1 MNPTP
6 SIVET
11 LIAMNVQRIYG
22 ITPEPDKVKALT
34 RRICGAWPD
43 ITDVINEWVTE
54 NGLQTPTP

>member
-1 MNPTP
+1 MNPSP

-22 ITPEPDKVKALT
+22 ITLKPSKVKALS

-43 ITDVINEWVTE
+43 ITDAVNEWVAE
-54 NGLQTPTP
+54 NNLQTPKP